1 VTSHGR
7 GHGQALVRHS
17 RDAVRFRCGL
27 PINAIEI
34 SSPTSNDDDISKVSV
49 VYKDSDGLGNI
60 NMVEVT
66 LKKVMLLCNSQIH
79 NTDACNWSSNNH
91 GT

>member
-7 GHGQALVRHS
+7 GHGQALVHHS

-60 NMVEVT
+60 NMVE
-66 LKKVMLLCNSQIH
+66 LRSRKLCFYA
-79 NTDACNWSSNNH
+79 TAD
-91 GT
+91 T